1 MCYLVPMNYACL
13 CEDILRKEKEAGR
26 KPRILLQACCAP
38 CSSVVLE
45 RLSEACDLTLYYYN
59 PNTMPREEYLRR
71 LGEFEKLRRFPFT
84 LREGSWDNALF
95 REKVRGLENEPEGGS
110 RCAVCIRMRL
120 EETGRLAAEGGYDYF
135 GTTLTVGP
143 RKNADLVNGIGE
155 AVSRACGVPWF
166 WADFKKKDGF
176 RRSVALCR
184 ELGIYRQDYCGC
196 RLGAE
201 PEREGTETC

>member
-1 MCYLVPMNYACL
+1 MCYLVPMNYAIL
-13 CEDILRKEKEAGR
+13 CKEILRKEKEAGR

-45 RLSEACDLTLYYYN
+45 RLSEVCDLTLYYYN
-59 PNTMPREEYLRR
+59 PNTMPREEYEKR
-71 LGEFEKLRRFPFT
+71 LGEFEKLRRFPFA
-84 LREGSWDNALF
+84 LIEGSWDNPLF
-95 REKVRGLENEPEGGS
+95 REKVRGLEMEPEGGA
-110 RCAVCIRMRL
+110 RCAVCIRLRL
-120 EETGRLAAEGGYDYF
+120 EETGRLAAEKGFDYF

-143 RKNADLVNGIGE
+143 RKDPVLVNGVGE

-166 WADFKKKDGF
+166 YADFKKKDGF

-184 ELGIYRQDYCGC
+184 ELGIYRQAYCGC

-201 PEREGTETC
+201 PEREGNETC

>member
-120 EETGRLAAEGGYDYF
+120 EETGRHAAEGGYDYF

>member
-71 LGEFEKLRRFPFT
+71 LGEFEKLRRFPFS

-120 EETGRLAAEGGYDYF
+120 EETGRAAAEGGYDYF

-201 PEREGTETC
+201 PEMEGTETC

>member
-1 MCYLVPMNYACL
+1 MNYACL

-201 PEREGTETC
+201 PEGEGTESC